1 MKILSIDPDHTTEP
15 SQLILNVEPALE
27 HDVLARAGALA
38 HREGFQ
44 VRLLRFHTGQLCLEH
59 PQSLPIDKEA
69 IAKAEALLSAAE
81 IEVAAE
87 QTRQRELRKAWLEG
101 LSSAVGL
108 PTAAPRGA
116 VTS

>member
-1 MKILSIDPDHTTEP
+1 MKILSIDPDHTTEL
-15 SQLILNVEPALE
+15 SQLVLNVEPALE

-69 IAKAEALLSAAE
+69 IARAEVLLSAAE
-81 IEVAAE
+81 IEVASEHAH
-87 QTRQRELRKAWLEG
+87 QRELREAWLAG
-101 LSSAVGL
+101 LSTAVGL
-108 PTAAPRGA
+108 PLAARGDA
-116 VTS
+116 AA